1 MLLLTWLG
9 FAGTGVFGMLNLY
22 QLHRYFVDKKIYDA
36 NREHLVATKE
46 SLQHLRAMFTEAI
59 EREGV
64 VHEEPTRQLLRDT
77 AYHLLSAEAHIDAI
91 LRQLRVA

>member
-36 NREHLVATKE
+36 NREHLA
-46 SLQHLRAMFTEAI
+46 
-59 EREGV
+59 
-64 VHEEPTRQLLRDT
+64 
-77 AYHLLSAEAHIDAI
+77 
-91 LRQLRVA
+91 